1 MTETTWT
8 ATTIALSKLKP
19 WERNP
24 KRISKAHAARLLD
37 LWERLGQFQTIAI
50 GPGGEVYD
58 GHQRLSVLKAKHG
71 GSYVVQVLQAS
82 RPLTE
87 AEREELTIAAH
98 SGTTG
103 SWDWDAL
110 AGWDVGNLTAW
121 GLDEELLKDWNA
133 GATALREMLAAEAA
147 PTGEDPGPQVDKAAE
162 LQAKWQ
168 TATGQLWQLGEHRLI
183 CGDCTDKAVVERVM
197 GGEKARCAVTSPP
210 YSNQRD
216 YEVGDFDWQK
226 LARGFSTCLFGILG
240 DPGDAIVNLG
250 LEYRGGKL
258 NPYWNEWLDYCAS
271 IGHPIYGWYVWD
283 KGSGFPGEWNGRL
296 APAHEWVF
304 HFSNGRKSANKWI
317 ETTGESA
324 KRGASG
330 KRFRQK
336 DGSLN
341 EITSPDKIGQP
352 FKVPDSVVRITREM
366 ARGVHTQA
374 HPAVFPVEFA
384 EFLIQTWSDPGGI
397 VYEPFSGSGTTLIAC
412 ERLGRRCRA
421 CEIEPSYV
429 GVALER
435 WATMTGQTPVL
446 VDGAS

>member
-50 GPGGEVYD
+50 GPAGEVYD

-71 GSYVVQVLQAS
+71 GGYVVQVLQAS

-110 AGWDVGNLTAW
+110 AGWDVENLIAW
-121 GLDEELLKDWNA
+121 GIDEELLKDWNA
-133 GATALREMLAAEAA
+133 GATALREMLAAETAA
-147 PTGEDPGPQVDKAAE
+147 TGEDPGPQVDKASE

-168 TATGQLWQLGEHRLI
+168 VESGQLWALGEHRLI
-183 CGDCTDKAVVERVM
+183 CGDCTDPATVKRVM
-197 GGEKARCAVTSPP
+197 DIQPGIMVTDPP
-210 YSNQRD
+210 YGVNYNPQWRSDAANAGHLSYAAIRVGKVANDDRADWRD
-216 YEVGDFDWQK
+216 AW
-226 LARGFSTCLFGILG
+226 ALF
-240 DPGDAIVNLG
+240 PGDVI
-250 LEYRGGKL
+250 YS
-258 NPYWNEWLDYCAS
+258 W
-271 IGHPIYGWYVWD
+271 HPPGATSLVHAQALQD
-283 KGSGFPGEWNGRL
+283 SGFVLRMQIIWAKSNFQIGRGDYHVRHEPCWY
-296 APAHEWVF
+296 AVRDGKPARRTKDRTQTTLWEINLDKNVDGGHSTQKPLECMERPIRNHEFDVVY
-304 HFSNGRKSANKWI
+304 
-317 ETTGESA
+317 
-324 KRGASG
+324 
-330 KRFRQK
+330 
-336 DGSLN
+336 D
-341 EITSPDKIGQP
+341 P
-352 FKVPDSVVRITREM
+352 F
-366 ARGVHTQA
+366 
-374 HPAVFPVEFA
+374 
-384 EFLIQTWSDPGGI
+384 L
-397 VYEPFSGSGTTLIAC
+397 GSGTTLIAC

-446 VDGAS
+446 LDGAS